1 MKTMRKIFTLM
12 LVMTMLLSMA
22 ITANATTVDP
32 YGVVPT
38 AIMDAGTITI
48 KGSAAGTQYTIY
60 RIFDI
65 AQISNGEIVYLVND
79 NWKDFVNASDYFT
92 IVNGY
97 VKEIT
102 LTAAQLQ
109 TFAAAAMD
117 WAEKNAIGFDGQSS
131 ELLNSGDYTTKN
143 AYQYGYYIMTS
154 NRQADDF
161 QYSVFTLDQ
170 DNITVKEK
178 STVDVDITK
187 QVQEDSEIT
196 QPGNGWGDENN
207 AEIGQEVHFKIVVTV
222 AAGSD
227 PYIITD
233 SMPKFKDIEI
243 EEYRFSNGNIQE
255 GYISYEPT
263 ADGFKITLNPS
274 FRVWMEDGNTVEIY
288 YKAKLTH
295 DADLTNE
302 NIAKKF
308 HYHPY
313 YLSQLIRQYTGQPLH
328 LYLIGYRI
336 KMAKKM
342 LITTDEAISTV
353 AWKSG
358 FPSPAYFTK
367 QFKAQTGITPKAYR
381 KEHLHLLF

>member
-233 SMPKFKDIEI
+233 SMPKFKDI
-243 EEYRFSNGNIQE
+243 
-255 GYISYEPT
+255 
-263 ADGFKITLNPS
+263 
-274 FRVWMEDGNTVEIY
+274 
-288 YKAKLTH
+288 
-295 DADLTNE
+295 
-302 NIAKKF
+302 
-308 HYHPY
+308 
-313 YLSQLIRQYTGQPLH
+313 
-328 LYLIGYRI
+328 
-336 KMAKKM
+336 
-342 LITTDEAISTV
+342 
-353 AWKSG
+353 
-358 FPSPAYFTK
+358 
-367 QFKAQTGITPKAYR
+367 
-381 KEHLHLLF
+381 